1 MYIKQFVNLKE
12 KRVPMLEIDH
22 IGYAVKN
29 IEEAMEQMRLLG
41 YSFGK
46 EIKDEGR
53 KVWIA
58 FGNFKGY
65 RVELVAPAAE
75 GSPVD
80 NILKYVGA
88 SPYHICYCSDDF
100 DYDLKVL
107 CGGGVQSGCSSS
119 ACGSIRRQAGCFF
132 ICASS
137 WISRD
142 LRKIED
148 RMGGQYGW
156 QKEKNISRYPVL

>member
-107 CGGGVQSGCSSS
+107 CGGGYKVAVPPAPAAALEG
-119 ACGSIRRQAGCFF
+119 RLFF
-132 ICASS
+132 YM
-137 WISRD
+137 R
-142 LRKIED
+142 
-148 RMGGQYGW
+148 
-156 QKEKNISRYPVL
+156 